1 MNYPHNLTEKEVMRA
16 MDKAIA
22 LLAQTFVFGYFD
34 SDDIRQEAYIFG
46 LEALPRYDPNRPL
59 ENFLYSHIRNRL
71 INFKRDKYHR
81 TDPPCK
87 ICAEH
92 GKHTDGSTC
101 PKYLAWKRRNASKQ
115 NLMRPQDIQ
124 TADDSDK
131 SLKMKQSVVDDAN
144 ILECVKLIDL
154 HLDVE
159 LRSTYIRMKYGE
171 SVPKTK
177 RVKVENAIR
186 EILSGRKKAEQDG

>member
-1 MNYPHNLTEKEVMRA
+1 MIYPHKLTEKEVMVA

-46 LEALPRYDPNRPL
+46 LEALPRYDPSRPL
-59 ENFLYSHIRNRL
+59 ENFLYTHIRNRL

-92 GKHTDGSTC
+92 GKHPDGSIC
-101 PKYLAWKRRNASKQ
+101 QKYLTWKKRNASKQ

-124 TADDSDK
+124 TADDSNK
-131 SLKMKQSVVDDAN
+131 SMKMNQSVVDDAN
-144 ILECVKLIDL
+144 ILECLELIDL
-154 HLDVE
+154 NLDVE
-159 LRSTYIRMKYGE
+159 LRSTYIRMRNGE
-171 SVPKTK
+171 PVPKTK
-177 RVKVENAIR
+177 RIKVEDAIK
-186 EILSGRKKAEQDG
+186 EILSGRKKAE

>member
-1 MNYPHNLTEKEVMRA
+1 MRA

-46 LEALPRYDPNRPL
+46 LEALPRYDPSRPL
-59 ENFLYSHIRNRL
+59 ENFLYSHIKNRL

-92 GKHTDGSTC
+92 GKHPDGSVCT
-101 PKYLAWKRRNASKQ
+101 KYAAWKKRNSSKQ
-115 NLMRPQDIQ
+115 NLMRPLDIQ
-124 TADDSDK
+124 NLSDENERA
-131 SLKMKQSVVDDAN
+131 VRHCPN
-144 ILECVKLIDL
+144 IIDETTLTEARNLIDE
-154 HLDVE
+154 HLSIE
-159 LRSTYIRMKYGE
+159 LRSIYLRIRAGE
-171 SVPKTK
+171 SVPKAK
-177 RVKVENAIR
+177 RVKLENALK
-186 EILSGRKKAEQDG
+186 EIIYGRKKAQ

>member
-1 MNYPHNLTEKEVMRA
+1 

-22 LLAQTFVFGYFD
+22 LLASTFMFGYYD

-59 ENFLYSHIRNRL
+59 ENFLYSHIKNRL

-92 GKHTDGSTC
+92 GKHQDGSVC
-101 PKYLAWKRRNASKQ
+101 AKYTAWKKRNASKQ
-115 NLMRPQDIQ
+115 NLMRPQDIH
-124 TADDSDK
+124 TIDDGNK
-131 SLKMKQSVVDDAN
+131 SLKLKQSVVDDAN
-144 ILECVKLIDL
+144 IAECIELIDKN
-154 HLDVE
+154 LDVE

-171 SVPKTK
+171 SVSKAK
-177 RVKVENAIR
+177 RVKVENAIK
-186 EILSGRKKAEQDG
+186 EILSGRKKAE

>member
-1 MNYPHNLTEKEVMRA
+1 MNYPHNLTEKEVMTA

-22 LLAQTFVFGYFD
+22 LLASTFMFGYYD

-59 ENFLYSHIRNRL
+59 ENFLYSHIKNRL

-92 GKHTDGSTC
+92 GKHQDGSVC
-101 PKYLAWKRRNASKQ
+101 AKYTAWKKRNASKQ
-115 NLMRPQDIQ
+115 NLMRPQDIH
-124 TADDSDK
+124 TIDDGNK
-131 SLKMKQSVVDDAN
+131 SLKLKQSVVDDAN
-144 ILECVKLIDL
+144 IAECIELIDKN
-154 HLDVE
+154 LDVE

-171 SVPKTK
+171 SVSKAK
-177 RVKVENAIR
+177 RVKVENAIK
-186 EILSGRKKAEQDG
+186 EILSGRKKAE

>member
-1 MNYPHNLTEKEVMRA
+1 MTA
-16 MDKAIA
+16 MDKAIT
-22 LLAQTFVFGYFD
+22 LLAQTFIFGYFD
-34 SDDIRQEAYIFG
+34 ADDIKQEAYIFG

-59 ENFLYSHIRNRL
+59 ENFLYTHIKNRL

-92 GKHTDGSTC
+92 GKHPDGSTC
-101 PKYLAWKRRNASKQ
+101 PKYLAWKKRNASKQ

-124 TADDSDK
+124 TADDNNK
-131 SLKMKQSVVDDAN
+131 SMKMNQSVVDDAN
-144 ILECVKLIDL
+144 ILECLELIDL

-159 LRSTYIRMKYGE
+159 LRSTYIRMRNGE
-171 SVPKTK
+171 PVPKAK
-177 RVKVENAIR
+177 RTKVENAIK
-186 EILSGRKKAEQDG
+186 EILSGRKKAE

>member
-1 MNYPHNLTEKEVMRA
+1 MNYPHNLTETEVMAA

-34 SDDIRQEAYIFG
+34 SNDIRQEAYIFG
-46 LEALPRYDPNRPL
+46 LEALPRYDPGRPL
-59 ENFLYSHIRNRL
+59 ENFLYTHIKNRL

-92 GKHTDGSTC
+92 GKHQDGSIC
-101 PKYLAWKRRNASKQ
+101 PKYTAWKKRNASKQ

-124 TADDSDK
+124 TADDSDR
-131 SLKMKQSVVDDAN
+131 SMKMNQSVVDDVN
-144 ILECVKLIDL
+144 IIECLELIDL

-159 LRSTYIRMKYGE
+159 LRSTYIRMRYGE
-171 SVPKTK
+171 SVPKAK
-177 RVKVENAIR
+177 RLKVEEAVK
-186 EILSGRKKAEQDG
+186 EILSGRKKAE

>member
-1 MNYPHNLTEKEVMRA
+1 MNYPHNLTEVEVMTA
-16 MDKAIA
+16 MDKAIT
-22 LLAQTFVFGYFD
+22 LLAQTFIFGYFD
-34 SDDIRQEAYIFG
+34 ADDIKQEAYIFG

-59 ENFLYSHIRNRL
+59 ENFLYTHIKNRL

-92 GKHTDGSTC
+92 GKHPDGSTC
-101 PKYLAWKRRNASKQ
+101 PKYLAWKKRNASKQ

-124 TADDSDK
+124 TADDNNK
-131 SLKMKQSVVDDAN
+131 SMKMNQSVVDDAN
-144 ILECVKLIDL
+144 ILECLELIDL

-159 LRSTYIRMKYGE
+159 LRSTYIRMRNGE
-171 SVPKTK
+171 PVPKAK
-177 RVKVENAIR
+177 RTKVENAIK
-186 EILSGRKKAEQDG
+186 EILSGRKKAE

>member
-1 MNYPHNLTEKEVMRA
+1 MIYPHNLTEQEVLAA

-22 LLAQTFVFGYFD
+22 LLATTFMFGYYD

-46 LEALPRYDPNRPL
+46 LEALPRYDPSRPL
-59 ENFLYSHIRNRL
+59 ENFLYTHIKNRL

-92 GKHTDGSTC
+92 GKHPDGSTC
-101 PKYLAWKRRNASKQ
+101 QKYLAWKRRNASKQ

-124 TADDSDK
+124 TADDTDRS
-131 SLKMKQSVVDDAN
+131 MKVNQSVVEDAN
-144 ILECVKLIDL
+144 IAECLELIDKN
-154 HLDVE
+154 LDVE

-171 SVPKTK
+171 SVPKSK
-177 RVKVENAIR
+177 RLKVENAIK
-186 EILSGRKKAEQDG
+186 EILSGRKKTEQDG

>member
-1 MNYPHNLTEKEVMRA
+1 MAA

-34 SDDIRQEAYIFG
+34 SNDIRQEAYIFG
-46 LEALPRYDPNRPL
+46 LEALPRYDPGRPL
-59 ENFLYSHIRNRL
+59 ENFLYTHIKNRL

-92 GKHTDGSTC
+92 GKHQDGSIC
-101 PKYLAWKRRNASKQ
+101 PKYTAWKKRNASKQ

-124 TADDSDK
+124 TADDSDR
-131 SLKMKQSVVDDAN
+131 SMKMNQSVVDDVN
-144 ILECVKLIDL
+144 IIECLELIDL

-159 LRSTYIRMKYGE
+159 LRSTYIRMRYGE
-171 SVPKTK
+171 SVPKAK
-177 RVKVENAIR
+177 RLKVEEAVK
-186 EILSGRKKAEQDG
+186 EILSGRKKAE